1 MQGPDE
7 KIASAARDGALGP
20 RGEERRGGIFR
31 NRPLESVKY
40 SSTMN
45 LTRVNKKLASY

>member
-20 RGEERRGGIFR
+20 RGEERRGEEG
-31 NRPLESVKY
+31 Y
-40 SSTMN
+40 SAIGRWN
-45 LTRVNKKLASY
+45 P